1 MPLVGGRGTFAG
13 SEVISEAG
21 AHERYE
27 DGEGRKG
34 QGGRFCACMVVLVD
48 GWSKSRMDING
59 VVLRHGSPV
68 MVTVMFC
75 TS

>member
-1 MPLVGGRGTFAG
+1 MKPEHMSDTKTERG
-13 SEVISEAG
+13 E
-21 AHERYE
+21 
-27 DGEGRKG
+27 KG
-34 QGGRFCACMVVLVD
+34 QGGRFCACMVMLVD